1 MSFESLG
8 LAPFLLRALAEQ
20 GYENPTPIQQQA
32 IPLALAGRD
41 LLAGAQTGT
50 GKTAAFG
57 LPLLQHLG
65 TASQEVRAGPRKPR
79 ALILAPTRELATQVH
94 DSLRGYSKYLRIP
107 SACIYGGVGM
117 GNQLDILRRGV
128 DLLVACPGRLIDHLE
143 RRSVDLSGIE
153 VLILDEADR
162 MLDMGFLPSI
172 KRILAKLPKQNRQT
186 LLFSATFE
194 DNIRQLA
201 LEFMRNPEQIQVT
214 PKNTVAETITHRVHP
229 VDAGRKRDL
238 LLHLLAQDSR
248 EQTLVFARTKHG
260 SDKLATFLEK
270 SGIKTAAIHGNKSQ
284 GQRLRALGDFKAGR
298 VTVLVA
304 TDIAA
309 RGIDINELPKVIN
322 FDLPMVAEDYVH
334 RIGRTGRNGATGQAI
349 SLVAQDEV
357 KLLRAIVRL
366 LGRDMDIRDV
376 PGFEL
381 QTPIR
386 WGNSAPGKA
395 EHDTGE
401 RAPRK
406 SHARRPHGDAPRHAH
421 AGPKKAG
428 GGRRDGENRRG
439 RAGFHGGLLHCGG
452 HTNAAPGVWRQR
464 HPGCAGGDAPA
475 TPRGGLLPARR
486 RQYRLCRAETAAR
499 SQRAGHPVIRRGSHL
514 PGDQTDTHASGGTA
528 GGISLQPG
536 RAFCT
541 GGLRSQRGDDRDRVD

>member
-20 GYENPTPIQQQA
+20 GYETPTPIQQQA
-32 IPLALAGRD
+32 IPLVLAGHD

-65 TASQEVRAGPRKPR
+65 TAPQTVNGPRKPR
-79 ALILAPTRELATQVH
+79 ALILTPTRELATQVH

-107 SACIYGGVGM
+107 SAVIYGGVGM
-117 GNQLDILRRGV
+117 GNQLDALRRGV
-128 DLLVACPGRLIDHLE
+128 DLLIACPGRLIDHIE

-172 KRILAKLPKQNRQT
+172 KRILTKLPRQDRQT

-194 DNIRQLA
+194 ENIKQLA
-201 LEFMRNPEQIQVT
+201 LEFMRNPMQIQVT
-214 PKNTVAETITHRVHP
+214 PSNTVAESITHRVHP
-229 VDAGRKRDL
+229 VDGARKRDL

-260 SDKLATFLEK
+260 SDKLALFLEK

-284 GQRLRALGDFKAGR
+284 GQRMRALSDFKAGR

-309 RGIDINELPKVIN
+309 RGIDIDQLPKVIN
-322 FDLPMVAEDYVH
+322 YDLPMVAEDYVH
-334 RIGRTGRNGATGQAI
+334 RIGRTGRNGSTGEAI
-349 SLVAQDEV
+349 SLVAQDEA
-357 KLLRAIVRL
+357 KLLRQIVRM
-366 LGRDMDIRDV
+366 LGRDVEIRDV
-376 PGFEL
+376 PGYEP

-386 WGNSAPGKA
+386 WGNSAPGRA
-395 EHDTGE
+395 EQPGGE

-406 SHARRPHGDAPRHAH
+406 SHARRPHGDAPRQAHAH
-421 AGPKKAG
+421 GGPKKPGGQRSGGPRQANAG
-428 GGRRDGENRRG
+428 AGAGRRDGG
-439 RAGFHGGLLHCGG
+439 
-452 HTNAAPGVWRQR
+452 
-464 HPGCAGGDAPA
+464 
-475 TPRGGLLPARR
+475 RGGNGRPAN
-486 RQYRLCRAETAAR
+486 
-499 SQRAGHPVIRRGSHL
+499 RG
-514 PGDQTDTHASGGTA
+514 A
-528 GGISLQPG
+528 
-536 RAFCT
+536 
-541 GGLRSQRGDDRDRVD
+541 

>member
-20 GYENPTPIQQQA
+20 GYETPTAIQQQA
-32 IPLALAGRD
+32 IPLVLAGHD

-65 TASQEVRAGPRKPR
+65 TSPQPVNGPRKPR
-79 ALILAPTRELATQVH
+79 ALILTPTRELATQVH

-107 SACIYGGVGM
+107 SAVIYGGVGM
-117 GNQLDILRRGV
+117 GNQLDTLRRGV
-128 DLLVACPGRLIDHLE
+128 DLLIACPGRLIDHIE

-172 KRILAKLPKQNRQT
+172 KRILTKLPRQDRQT

-194 DNIRQLA
+194 ENIKQLA
-201 LEFMRNPEQIQVT
+201 LEFMRNPMQIQVT
-214 PKNTVAETITHRVHP
+214 PSNTVAESITHRVHP
-229 VDAGRKRDL
+229 VDGARKRDL

-260 SDKLATFLEK
+260 SDKLALFLEK

-284 GQRLRALGDFKAGR
+284 GQRMRALSDFKAGR

-309 RGIDINELPKVIN
+309 RGIDIDQLPKVIN
-322 FDLPMVAEDYVH
+322 YDLPMVAEDYVH
-334 RIGRTGRNGATGQAI
+334 RIGRTGRNGSTGEAI
-349 SLVAQDEV
+349 SLVAQDEA
-357 KLLRAIVRL
+357 KLLRQIVRM
-366 LGRDMDIRDV
+366 LGRDVEIRDV
-376 PGFEL
+376 PGYEP

-386 WGNSAPGKA
+386 WGNSAPG
-395 EHDTGE
+395 
-401 RAPRK
+401 
-406 SHARRPHGDAPRHAH
+406 
-421 AGPKKAG
+421 
-428 GGRRDGENRRG
+428 
-439 RAGFHGGLLHCGG
+439 
-452 HTNAAPGVWRQR
+452 
-464 HPGCAGGDAPA
+464 
-475 TPRGGLLPARR
+475 
-486 RQYRLCRAETAAR
+486 RAE
-499 SQRAGHPVIRRGSHL
+499 
-514 PGDQTDTHASGGTA
+514 
-528 GGISLQPG
+528 
-536 RAFCT
+536 
-541 GGLRSQRGDDRDRVD
+541 

>member
-1 MSFESLG
+1 MSFENLG
-8 LAPFLLRALAEQ
+8 LAPFLLRALSEQ
-20 GYENPTPIQQQA
+20 GYENPTPIQEQA
-32 IPLALAGRD
+32 IPLALEGRD

-65 TASQEVRAGPRKPR
+65 TNPQAVNGPRKPR
-79 ALILAPTRELATQVH
+79 ALVLAPTRELATQVH

-117 GNQLDILRRGV
+117 GNQFDVLRRGV

-153 VLILDEADR
+153 ILVLDEADR

-172 KRILAKLPKQNRQT
+172 KKILAKLPRQNRQT

-194 DNIRQLA
+194 ESIKQLA
-201 LEFMRNPEQIQVT
+201 LEFMRDPAQIQVT
-214 PKNTVAETITHRVHP
+214 PKNTVAESIKHCVHP
-229 VDAGRKRDL
+229 VDGPRKRDL

-248 EQTLVFARTKHG
+248 EQTLVFGRTKHG
-260 SDKLATFLEK
+260 CDKLATFLEK

-322 FDLPMVAEDYVH
+322 YDLPMVPEDYVH
-334 RIGRTGRNGATGQAI
+334 RIGRTGRNGSTGQAI
-349 SLVAQDEV
+349 SLVAQDEA
-357 KLLRAIVRL
+357 KLLRQIVRL
-366 LGRDMDIRDV
+366 LDKDMDIRDV
-376 PGFEL
+376 PGFEP

-395 EHDTGE
+395 EVPGGD
-401 RAPRK
+401 RAPRRGA
-406 SHARRPHGDAPRHAH
+406 HARRPHGDAPRHAH
-421 AGPKKAG
+421 AGAKTGGQRDGAGRGAGRGAGNGAPRGGAPTGQRRGG
-428 GGRRDGENRRG
+428 GGRGQG
-439 RAGFHGGLLHCGG
+439 GGGARA
-452 HTNAAPGVWRQR
+452 
-464 HPGCAGGDAPA
+464 
-475 TPRGGLLPARR
+475 
-486 RQYRLCRAETAAR
+486 
-499 SQRAGHPVIRRGSHL
+499 S
-514 PGDQTDTHASGGTA
+514 
-528 GGISLQPG
+528 
-536 RAFCT
+536 
-541 GGLRSQRGDDRDRVD
+541 

>member
-20 GYENPTPIQQQA
+20 GYETPTPIQQQA
-32 IPLALAGRD
+32 IPLVLAGHD

-65 TASQEVRAGPRKPR
+65 TAPQTVNGPRKPR
-79 ALILAPTRELATQVH
+79 ALILTPTRELATQVH

-107 SACIYGGVGM
+107 SAVIYGGVGM
-117 GNQLDILRRGV
+117 GNQLDALRRGV
-128 DLLVACPGRLIDHLE
+128 DLLIACPGRLIDHIE

-172 KRILAKLPKQNRQT
+172 KRILTKLPRQDRQT

-194 DNIRQLA
+194 ENIKQLA
-201 LEFMRNPEQIQVT
+201 LEFMRNPMQIQVT
-214 PKNTVAETITHRVHP
+214 PSNTVAESITHRVHP
-229 VDAGRKRDL
+229 VDGARKRDL

-260 SDKLATFLEK
+260 SDKLALFLEK

-284 GQRLRALGDFKAGR
+284 GQRMRALSDFKAGR

-309 RGIDINELPKVIN
+309 RGIDIDQLPKVIN
-322 FDLPMVAEDYVH
+322 YDLPMVAEDYVH
-334 RIGRTGRNGATGQAI
+334 RIGRTGRNGSTGEAI
-349 SLVAQDEV
+349 SLVAQDEA
-357 KLLRAIVRL
+357 KLLRQIVRM
-366 LGRDMDIRDV
+366 LGRDVEIRDV
-376 PGFEL
+376 PGYEP

-386 WGNSAPGKA
+386 WGNSAPGRA
-395 EHDTGE
+395 EQPGGE

-406 SHARRPHGDAPRHAH
+406 SHARR
-421 AGPKKAG
+421 
-428 GGRRDGENRRG
+428 
-439 RAGFHGGLLHCGG
+439 
-452 HTNAAPGVWRQR
+452 
-464 HPGCAGGDAPA
+464 
-475 TPRGGLLPARR
+475 
-486 RQYRLCRAETAAR
+486 
-499 SQRAGHPVIRRGSHL
+499 
-514 PGDQTDTHASGGTA
+514 
-528 GGISLQPG
+528 
-536 RAFCT
+536 
-541 GGLRSQRGDDRDRVD
+541 

>member
-8 LAPFLLRALAEQ
+8 LAPFLLRALSEQ
-20 GYENPTPIQQQA
+20 GYENPTPIQEQA

-65 TASQEVRAGPRKPR
+65 TRSQEVSSGGPRKPR
-79 ALILAPTRELATQVH
+79 ALILTPTRELATQVH

-117 GNQLDILRRGV
+117 GNQLDVLRRGV

-143 RRSVDLSGIE
+143 RRSIDLSGIE
-153 VLILDEADR
+153 ILVLDEADR

-194 DNIRQLA
+194 ESIKQLA
-201 LEFMRNPEQIQVT
+201 MEFMRNPEQIQVT
-214 PKNTVAETITHRVHP
+214 PKNTVAELITHRVHP
-229 VDAGRKRDL
+229 VDGHRKRDL

-260 SDKLATFLEK
+260 SDKLAAFLDK

-284 GQRLRALGDFKAGR
+284 GQRLRALADFKAGR

-334 RIGRTGRNGATGQAI
+334 RIGRTGRNGATGEAI

-357 KLLRAIVRL
+357 KLLRQIVRM

-381 QTPIR
+381 QVPIR

-395 EHDTGE
+395 DSDMGE
-401 RAPRK
+401 RAVRK
-406 SHARRPHGDAPRHAH
+406 PTHSRRAHGDAPRHAH
-421 AGPKKAG
+421 AGPKKPG
-428 GGRRDGENRRG
+428 GGRRDGGAGAGQARAAQGQGQRRG
-439 RAGFHGGLLHCGG
+439 GGGGAAGAGRGRSPGGNG
-452 HTNAAPGVWRQR
+452 
-464 HPGCAGGDAPA
+464 
-475 TPRGGLLPARR
+475 
-486 RQYRLCRAETAAR
+486 
-499 SQRAGHPVIRRGSHL
+499 GSHR
-514 PGDQTDTHASGGTA
+514 T
-528 GGISLQPG
+528 
-536 RAFCT
+536 
-541 GGLRSQRGDDRDRVD
+541 V

>member
-8 LAPFLLRALAEQ
+8 LAPFLLRALSEQ
-20 GYENPTPIQQQA
+20 GYETPTPIQEQA

-57 LPLLQHLG
+57 LPLLQHLA
-65 TASQEVRAGPRKPR
+65 TNSQEVSNGGPRKPR
-79 ALILAPTRELATQVH
+79 ALILTPTRELATQVH

-128 DLLVACPGRLIDHLE
+128 DLLVACPGRLIDHIE
-143 RRSVDLSGIE
+143 RRSIDLSGIE
-153 VLILDEADR
+153 VLVLDEADR

-194 DNIRQLA
+194 ESIKQLA
-201 LEFMRNPEQIQVT
+201 MEFMRNPEQIQVT
-214 PKNTVAETITHRVHP
+214 PKNTVAELITHRVHP
-229 VDAGRKRDL
+229 VDGGRKRDL

-260 SDKLATFLEK
+260 SDKLAAFLDK

-284 GQRLRALGDFKAGR
+284 GQRLRALADFKAGR

-334 RIGRTGRNGATGQAI
+334 RIGRTGRNGATGEAI

-357 KLLRAIVRL
+357 KLLRQIVRL

-381 QTPIR
+381 QVPIR

-395 EHDTGE
+395 DSDMGD
-401 RAPRK
+401 RGVRK
-406 SHARRPHGDAPRHAH
+406 TSHARRPHGDAPRHAH

-428 GGRRDGENRRG
+428 GGRREGGGGAGQARAAQGQGQRRG
-439 RAGFHGGLLHCGG
+439 GGG
-452 HTNAAPGVWRQR
+452 
-464 HPGCAGGDAPA
+464 
-475 TPRGGLLPARR
+475 
-486 RQYRLCRAETAAR
+486 R
-499 SQRAGHPVIRRGSHL
+499 SQGSSSRAV
-514 PGDQTDTHASGGTA
+514 
-528 GGISLQPG
+528 
-536 RAFCT
+536 
-541 GGLRSQRGDDRDRVD
+541 